1 MSNEIPEL
9 SVSEFVSV
17 LNQTLEYAY
26 ASVVIYGELADF
38 RINKNRWVF
47 FDLVDKESKVRFFGT
62 VYNLPGPLENGM
74 LIKVRGTPKLHPKYG
89 FSISI
94 MTITPSGTGSIKRV
108 NDLLTEK
115 LEREGLF
122 RDERKRILPIAP
134 HKIGLITSVESA
146 AYADFIKILNNR
158 WSGMEIDCIDVLVQ
172 GDLAPR
178 QIISAIDYFSRLAQ
192 PPEVLVI
199 IRGGGSPDDLATFNN
214 EQVTRAVAASRVPTM
229 VAIGH
234 EIDVSLAE
242 LTADKRAATP
252 SNAAE
257 LLVPDKAIVLRDLNL
272 LRDRMFLLIR
282 NKIVNLSNEVDHDSR
297 ELTKTIYDKLKNQ
310 KLNLERNESLFA
322 ALSPKDILKRGY
334 AIIRQDGRVIN
345 GINLN
350 PADNISIEMSRVEL
364 EAKVII
370 VKEVIND

>member
-1 MSNEIPEL
+1 MSNEMPEL

-74 LIKVRGTPKLHPKYG
+74 LIKVRGTPRLHPKYG

-108 NDLLTEK
+108 NDLLAEK
-115 LEREGLF
+115 LENEGLF
-122 RDERKRILPIAP
+122 KEERKRTLPAVP
-134 HKIGLITSVESA
+134 TKIGLITSVESA
-146 AYADFIKILNNR
+146 AYADFMKILENR
-158 WSGMEIDCIDVLVQ
+158 WAGIEIDCIDVLVQ

-178 QIISAIDYFSRLAQ
+178 KIIKAIDYFSRLSQ

-199 IRGGGSPDDLATFNN
+199 IRGGGSPDDLAAFNN
-214 EQVTRAVAASRVPTM
+214 EQVTRAVSASRVPTM

-234 EIDVSLAE
+234 EIDISLAE
-242 LTADKRAATP
+242 LAADKRASTP

-257 LLVPDKAIVLRDLNL
+257 LLVPDKAIVLRDLTILNKRMIL
-272 LRDRMFLLIR
+272 LLR
-282 NKIVNLSNEVDHDSR
+282 NKIVGLNNEIDNRSR
-297 ELTKTIYDKLKNQ
+297 ELTKTVYDKLKNQ
-310 KLNLERNESLFA
+310 KLKFEGNESLFA

-345 GINLN
+345 GINLK
-350 PADNISIEMSRVEL
+350 PSDNISIEMSRAEL
-364 EAKVII
+364 EAEVTK

>member
-1 MSNEIPEL
+1 MSNEMPEL

-74 LIKVRGTPKLHPKYG
+74 LIKVRGTPRLHPKYG

-94 MTITPSGTGSIKRV
+94 MTITPSGTGSIKLV
-108 NDLLTEK
+108 NDLLAEK
-115 LEREGLF
+115 LENEGLF
-122 RDERKRILPIAP
+122 KEERKRTLSAVPT
-134 HKIGLITSVESA
+134 KIGLITSVESA
-146 AYADFIKILNNR
+146 AYADFMKILENR
-158 WSGMEIDCIDVLVQ
+158 WAGIEIDCIDVLVQ

-178 QIISAIDYFSRLAQ
+178 KIIKAIDYFSRLSQ

-199 IRGGGSPDDLATFNN
+199 IRGGGSPDDLAAFNN
-214 EQVTRAVAASRVPTM
+214 EQVTRAVSASRVPTM

-234 EIDVSLAE
+234 EIDISLAE
-242 LTADKRAATP
+242 LAADKRASTP

-257 LLVPDKAIVLRDLNL
+257 LLVPDKAIVLRDLTILNKRMIL
-272 LRDRMFLLIR
+272 LLR
-282 NKIVNLSNEVDHDSR
+282 NKIVGLNNEIDNRSR
-297 ELTKTIYDKLKNQ
+297 ELTKTVYDKLKNQ
-310 KLNLERNESLFA
+310 KLKFEGNESLFA

-345 GINLN
+345 GINLK
-350 PADNISIEMSRVEL
+350 PSDNISIEMSRAEL
-364 EAKVII
+364 EAEVTK

>member
-1 MSNEIPEL
+1 MPEL

-74 LIKVRGTPKLHPKYG
+74 LIKVRGTPRLHPKYG

-94 MTITPSGTGSIKRV
+94 MTITPSGTGSIKLV
-108 NDLLTEK
+108 NDLLAEK
-115 LEREGLF
+115 LENEGLF
-122 RDERKRILPIAP
+122 KEERKRTLSAVPT
-134 HKIGLITSVESA
+134 KIGLITSVESA
-146 AYADFIKILNNR
+146 AYADFMKILENR
-158 WSGMEIDCIDVLVQ
+158 WAGIEIDCIDVLVQ

-178 QIISAIDYFSRLAQ
+178 KIIKAIDYFSRLSQ

-199 IRGGGSPDDLATFNN
+199 IRGGGSPDDLAAFNN
-214 EQVTRAVAASRVPTM
+214 EQVTRAVSASRVPTM

-234 EIDVSLAE
+234 EIDISLAE
-242 LTADKRAATP
+242 LAADKRASTP

-257 LLVPDKAIVLRDLNL
+257 LLVPDKAIVLRDLTILNKRMIL
-272 LRDRMFLLIR
+272 LLR
-282 NKIVNLSNEVDHDSR
+282 NKIVGLNNEIDNRSR
-297 ELTKTIYDKLKNQ
+297 ELTKTVYDKLKNQ
-310 KLNLERNESLFA
+310 KLKFEGNESLFA

-345 GINLN
+345 GINLK
-350 PADNISIEMSRVEL
+350 PSDNISIEMSRAEL
-364 EAKVII
+364 EAEVTK